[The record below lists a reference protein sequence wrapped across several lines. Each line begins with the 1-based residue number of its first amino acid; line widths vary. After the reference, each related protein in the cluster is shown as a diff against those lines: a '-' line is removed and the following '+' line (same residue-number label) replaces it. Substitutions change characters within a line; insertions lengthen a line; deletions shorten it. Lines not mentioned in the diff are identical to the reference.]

1 MSSFLQANQSERPTV
16 VEEPVATPPASV
28 PTPSSA
34 IAAEPFSILGV
45 QQEAING
52 RAAMIGFAIAI
63 ASELATGQSIWSQIA
78 GELLVLL
85 RCGAACQYL
94 LLQHRQS
101 CFRFHVACC
110 CWSSP
115 RWCTMR
121 FRIILT
127 SCFSLLRHCAGKY
140 VDRELVQQPIGAATM
155 AFAFTVVALT
165 FATFAPTVFKNEG
178 PKDRKF
184 GPFTPKA
191 ETWNGRLAMLGF
203 SGLLLV
209 ELLKGN
215 NPLF

>member
-1 MSSFLQANQSERPTV
+1 MQTSMCFSRVTVRPAVFAKSTATRCNAVRAARLVVRAEANQSERPTV
-16 VEEPVATPPASV
+16 VEEPVSTPPASA
-28 PTPSSA
+28 PAPSSA

-63 ASELATGQSIWSQIA
+63 ASELATGQSIWSQI
-78 GELLVLL
+78 
-85 RCGAACQYL
+85 
-94 LLQHRQS
+94 
-101 CFRFHVACC
+101 
-110 CWSSP
+110 
-115 RWCTMR
+115 
-121 FRIILT
+121 
-127 SCFSLLRHCAGKY
+127 AGKY

>member
-16 VEEPVATPPASV
+16 VEEPVSTPPTSA

-101 CFRFHVACC
+101 CFRFHVACRC
-110 CWSSP
+110 
-115 RWCTMR
+115 
-121 FRIILT
+121 
-127 SCFSLLRHCAGKY
+127 
-140 VDRELVQQPIGAATM
+140 
-155 AFAFTVVALT
+155 
-165 FATFAPTVFKNEG
+165 
-178 PKDRKF
+178 
-184 GPFTPKA
+184 
-191 ETWNGRLAMLGF
+191 
-203 SGLLLV
+203 
-209 ELLKGN
+209 
-215 NPLF
+215 

>member
-1 MSSFLQANQSERPTV
+1 
-16 VEEPVATPPASV
+16 
-28 PTPSSA
+28 
-34 IAAEPFSILGV
+34 
-45 QQEAING
+45 
-52 RAAMIGFAIAI
+52 
-63 ASELATGQSIWSQIA
+63 
-78 GELLVLL
+78 
-85 RCGAACQYL
+85 
-94 LLQHRQS
+94 
-101 CFRFHVACC
+101 
-110 CWSSP
+110 
-115 RWCTMR
+115 
-121 FRIILT
+121 
-127 SCFSLLRHCAGKY
+127 
-140 VDRELVQQPIGAATM
+140 M